1 MMATLLTITILNL
14 EISGP
19 SKKTDRARHW
29 GPDTTDI
36 AIISCILDKLLS
48 ADSGSS
54 RCMIHCKPALSDAEA
69 LTQSTSHQKDHGKHL
84 LDSAQLQ

>member
-54 RCMIHCKPALSDAEA
+54 RCMIHCKPAQRWQDIIME
-69 LTQSTSHQKDHGKHL
+69 TSWAGLQWIMQR
-84 LDSAQLQ
+84 LDPES